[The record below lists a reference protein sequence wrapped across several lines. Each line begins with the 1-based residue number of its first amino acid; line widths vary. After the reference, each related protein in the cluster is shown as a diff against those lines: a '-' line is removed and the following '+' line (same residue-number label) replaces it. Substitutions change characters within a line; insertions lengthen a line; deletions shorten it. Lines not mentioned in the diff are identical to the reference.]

1 MAISFDTTH
10 SPVIGSEEKLE
21 KGLSVITAPNASPM
35 TFTGTRTY
43 LLGANNV
50 IIIDPGPDV
59 DSHFCAIMNF
69 LLGKKLTHILLTHSH
84 VDHSPLS
91 RRLKKETGATIIGFG
106 SADEAR
112 TDFMNKLSSTID
124 LGGEEGIDADL
135 VLDEKVIDG
144 QTLKLNGSVF
154 EIIHTPGHLSNH
166 ICIAWNVKNIIFSG
180 DHLMGWATTLISP
193 PDGDLGSFIK
203 SLEKLALRKEE
214 KYYPGHG
221 KPINHPLAMVK
232 AQLAHRRKR
241 EKQILSSLEKSAK
254 NPAEIVNE
262 IYNDINPLLKK
273 AALRNVLAHLIDL
286 YERNAI
292 CVNNFSIDAQFEI
305 S

>member
-1 MAISFDTTH
+1 MAISFDTLH
-10 SPVIGSEEKLE
+10 SPVIGSEERLE
-21 KGLSVITAPNASPM
+21 EGLSVITAPNASPM

-43 LLGANNV
+43 LLGSDNV
-50 IIIDPGPDV
+50 IIIDPGPDI
-59 DSHFCAIMNF
+59 DSHFSTVMNF
-69 LLGKKLTHILLTHSH
+69 LAGKNLTHILLTHSH

-91 RRLKKETGATIIGFG
+91 RRLKKQTGATIIGFG

-112 TDFMNKLSSTID
+112 TDFMKKLSSIID
-124 LGGEEGIDADL
+124 LGGEEGIDSNL
-135 VLDEKVIDG
+135 ILDKKVIDA
-144 QTLKLNGSVF
+144 QMLRLNGSDF

-166 ICIAWNVKNIIFSG
+166 ICIAWKQKNIIFSG

-193 PDGDLGSFIK
+193 PDGDLGSFMK

-232 AQLAHRRKR
+232 AQLAHRRER
-241 EKQILSSLEKSAK
+241 EKQILRSLEEAPKK
-254 NPAEIVNE
+254 PTEIVNE
-262 IYNDINPLLKK
+262 IYKDINPLLKK
-273 AALRNVLAHLIDL
+273 AALRNVFAHLIDL
-286 YERNAI
+286 YERNVI
-292 CVNNFSIDAQFEI
+292 CVNNFSIDAHFEI